1 MYAFPE
7 QISNIST
14 PCVVSCTPLQPAL
27 QLDLTTPDPK
37 TYNEFCTNSAFA
49 DNSVSTCEYCY
60 ALSSE
65 QAYLANCKSSKLR
78 SRSGP
83 SGRCGLV
90 LILLHL
96 CVVLEAVRY
105 NCHFQTPLGDA
116 FAIAPSRIFN
126 STELPTTTTAITPSA
141 TSTSAPHVIHN
152 LIIIILFP
160 IIGFLILLA
169 LLSLCCFCIIRRQR
183 RKLRER
189 NLTQNLH
196 TRWNDTTMSTPP
208 IGSWSHPLTT
218 YSPQTGMATPGF
230 SPGFGHT
237 YEFQNL
243 YGRSG
248 DIKSGFSNPS
258 SPVEPWNP
266 FPVQAHYYQPEKTTE
281 PQEPLYF
288 PPPPPKAS
296 R

>member
-1 MYAFPE
+1 M
-7 QISNIST
+7 
-14 PCVVSCTPLQPAL
+14 
-27 QLDLTTPDPK
+27 
-37 TYNEFCTNSAFA
+37 
-49 DNSVSTCEYCY
+49 
-60 ALSSE
+60 
-65 QAYLANCKSSKLR
+65 ANF
-78 SRSGP
+78 
-83 SGRCGLV
+83 
-90 LILLHL
+90 
-96 CVVLEAVRY
+96 LEAVRY

-141 TSTSAPHVIHN
+141 TSTSAPHVITN
-152 LIIIILFP
+152 LVIIILFP

-169 LLSLCCFCIIRRQR
+169 LLALCCFCVIRRQR

-189 NLTQNLH
+189 NRTQNLH

-218 YSPQTGMATPGF
+218 YSPQIGMATPGF
-230 SPGFGHT
+230 SPGFGHA

-243 YGRSG
+243 HGRNG